1 MLTTQTCRKVFG
13 SRVGNKLIIEAGWQS
28 AWAASY
34 NAMTLFGSLFAA
46 QTQDMFGRRIV
57 FLMAIIVAAVGTTVN
72 FISKNPAQFLGGKM
86 VTGFSIG
93 LILAVAQT
101 YISEVTPL
109 PMRSIALSF
118 NTIAM
123 VSQVPIIA
131 KV

>member
-1 MLTTQTCRKVFG
+1 
-13 SRVGNKLIIEAGWQS
+13 
-28 AWAASY
+28 
-34 NAMTLFGSLFAA
+34 MTLFGSLFAA